1 MLLPAGCQYDHGLRK
16 KLLFPVNCELIII
29 TFLLHGDCRSMQAPR
44 PASIEE
50 RLQLL
55 EHHSFLLVT
64 FHLNDT
70 DFYLS
75 NLCSPSPQQ
84 PFSAVN
90 ISLSLQHCLWSF
102 LDLVYA
108 RHKPSGTKSLS
119 FCVSL
124 GIFIHRNIAVLF
136 SLHVE

>member
-1 MLLPAGCQYDHGLRK
+1 MLPPAGCQYEHGLRK

-29 TFLLHGDCRSMQAPR
+29 TFLLHGDCRSTQAPR

-55 EHHSFLLVT
+55 ECHSFLLASSRLV
-64 FHLNDT
+64 HP

-75 NLCSPSPQQ
+75 NLCSPSAQQ
-84 PFSAVN
+84 PFSAVS
-90 ISLSLQHCLWSF
+90 ISLSPQHCLWSF

-108 RHKPSGTKSLS
+108 RRKPSGTKSLS

-124 GIFIHRNIAVLF
+124 GILIHRNIAVLF